1 MIEIKNVVKTYI
13 KGKNPLTAVNGVSF
27 NIADGEFVA
36 IVGKSGCGKSTL
48 LNLIGGLDDLTS
60 GSISYNGVEVGEMNS
75 KERSNYRNKEIGFV
89 FQSYN
94 LEPHFNVGMNVSVP
108 LIVAN
113 AKKAEREK
121 MTKEAL
127 NKMGLSD
134 RYKSEP
140 SELSGGEAQ
149 RVAIARAIINNPK
162 VVLADE
168 PTGNLDTIN
177 GTLIMEYLTAINK
190 KGTTII
196 LVTHNPAQCDY
207 CDRVIEMEDGR
218 IISDRKQCV
227 ATANSIEDVQT
238 MSFDNNNSN
247 EEIEEKSNINI
258 ISVDNDNAE
267 IDECSAMQRECMI
280 TVDEAKEG
288 SLC

>member
-60 GSISYNGVEVGEMNS
+60 GNIIYNGVEVGEMNS

-127 NKMGLSD
+127 DKMG
-134 RYKSEP
+134 
-140 SELSGGEAQ
+140 A
-149 RVAIARAIINNPK
+149 
-162 VVLADE
+162 
-168 PTGNLDTIN
+168 
-177 GTLIMEYLTAINK
+177 
-190 KGTTII
+190 
-196 LVTHNPAQCDY
+196 
-207 CDRVIEMEDGR
+207 
-218 IISDRKQCV
+218 
-227 ATANSIEDVQT
+227 
-238 MSFDNNNSN
+238 F
-247 EEIEEKSNINI
+247 
-258 ISVDNDNAE
+258 
-267 IDECSAMQRECMI
+267 
-280 TVDEAKEG
+280 
-288 SLC
+288 

>member
-134 RYKSEP
+134 RYKSKP

-162 VVLADE
+162 VILADE
-168 PTGNLDTIN
+168 PTGNFDTASGNMVMDYLKTIN
-177 GTLIMEYLTAINK
+177 VTGV
-190 KGTTII
+190 TII
-196 LVTHNPAQCDY
+196 
-207 CDRVIEMEDGR
+207 
-218 IISDRKQCV
+218 
-227 ATANSIEDVQT
+227 
-238 MSFDNNNSN
+238 
-247 EEIEEKSNINI
+247 
-258 ISVDNDNAE
+258 
-267 IDECSAMQRECMI
+267 
-280 TVDEAKEG
+280 
-288 SLC
+288 